1 MEPQVFVSFVLAT
14 ALMIALPGPSVLLT
28 IAHSLSFG
36 WRRALLTVGGAT
48 LGIGVQL
55 LVAVI
60 GISSLISFVAATF
73 DLLCWA
79 GAAYLVYVG
88 IKVWMGAKEL
98 ASLGSAGDARPNGL
112 LMQGLVITI
121 FNPKS
126 LLFIAAFL
134 PQFVDVHR
142 PAAAQFLIIVPV
154 FLLIAFV
161 VTSAWAI
168 VSGFINSFI
177 KRSGTLAI
185 PFRLAAVMIVLSGV
199 GMVVVRQGA
208 Y

>member
-36 WRRALLTVGGAT
+36 WRRAMLTVTGAT
-48 LGIGVQL
+48 LGIAVQL

-60 GISSLISFVAATF
+60 GIGGLINFVAATF
-73 DLLCWA
+73 DVLRWA
-79 GAAYLVYVG
+79 GAAYLIYIGV
-88 IKVWMGAKEL
+88 KVWRNAKEL
-98 ASLGSAGDARPNGL
+98 AALGSAVDARPNGL

-142 PAAAQFLIIVPV
+142 PVGAQFLIIVPV

-161 VTSAWAI
+161 VTLAWAI
-168 VSGFINSFI
+168 VAGLINSFI
-177 KRSGTLAI
+177 KSSGTLAI
-185 PFRLAAVMIVLSGV
+185 LFRLAAVMIVLSGV

>member
-14 ALMIALPGPSVLLT
+14 TLMIALPGPSVLLT

-36 WRRALLTVGGAT
+36 WRRALITVGGAT
-48 LGIGVQL
+48 LGIAVQL

-60 GISSLISFVAATF
+60 GIGGLINFVAATF
-73 DLLCWA
+73 DLLRWA
-79 GAAYLVYVG
+79 GAAYLVYIGV
-88 IKVWMGAKEL
+88 KVWMGADDL
-98 ASLGSAGDARPNGL
+98 APLGSAVDARPNGL
-112 LMQGLVITI
+112 LMQGLVITV

-142 PAAAQFLIIVPV
+142 PVAAQFLIIVPV
-154 FLLIAFV
+154 FLLITFV

-168 VSGFINSFI
+168 VSGVINRFI
-177 KRSGTLAI
+177 RSSATLAI
-185 PFRLAAVMIVLSGV
+185 LFRLAAVMIVLSGV
-199 GMVVVRQGA
+199 SMVVVRQGV
-208 Y
+208 

>member
-36 WRRALLTVGGAT
+36 WRRALFTVGGAT

-60 GISSLISFVAATF
+60 GIGGLINFVAATF
-73 DLLCWA
+73 DLLRWA

-88 IKVWMGAKEL
+88 VKVWLGAKEL
-98 ASLGSAGDARPNGL
+98 AALGSAGDAKPDGL

-134 PQFVDVHR
+134 PQFIDGQR
-142 PAAAQFLIIVPV
+142 PVAVQFLIIVPV

-161 VTSAWAI
+161 VTSGWAI
-168 VSGFINSFI
+168 VAGLIN
-177 KRSGTLAI
+177 KRVRRSGTLAI
-185 PFRLAAVMIVLSGV
+185 LFRLAAAMIALSGL
-199 GMVVVRQGA
+199 GMVAIRQGA
-208 Y
+208 

>member
-36 WRRALLTVGGAT
+36 WRRALITVTGAT

-60 GISSLISFVAATF
+60 GIGGLIRFVAATF
-73 DLLCWA
+73 DLLRWA
-79 GAAYLVYVG
+79 GAAYLVYIGV
-88 IKVWMGAKEL
+88 KVWMGAKEL
-98 ASLGSAGDARPNGL
+98 AALGNAGDAKPDGL

-134 PQFVDVHR
+134 PQFIDGQRQV
-142 PAAAQFLIIVPV
+142 ATQFLIIVPV
-154 FLLIAFV
+154 FLLITFV
-161 VTSAWAI
+161 VTSSWAI
-168 VSGFINSFI
+168 VAGLIN
-177 KRSGTLAI
+177 KLVRRSGTLAI
-185 PFRLAAVMIVLSGV
+185 LFRLAAVMIALSGA
-199 GMVVVRQGA
+199 GMVAIRQGA
-208 Y
+208 

>member
-36 WRRALLTVGGAT
+36 WRRALITVGGAT
-48 LGIGVQL
+48 LGIAVQL

-60 GISSLISFVAATF
+60 GIGGLISFVAATF
-73 DLLCWA
+73 DLLRWA
-79 GAAYLVYVG
+79 GAAYLGYVG
-88 IKVWMGAKEL
+88 VKVWRNAKEL
-98 ASLGSAGDARPNGL
+98 ATLGDALDTRPNGL
-112 LMQGLVITI
+112 LMQGLVITV

-134 PQFVDVHR
+134 PQFVDVRR
-142 PAAAQFLIIVPV
+142 PVGEQFLIIVPA
-154 FLLIAFV
+154 FLLITFV

-168 VSGFINSFI
+168 VAGLINRFIRS
-177 KRSGTLAI
+177 SGTLAI
-185 PFRLAAVMIVLSGV
+185 LFRLAAVMIVLSGA
-199 GMVVVRQGA
+199 GMVLVRQGA
-208 Y
+208 

>member
-36 WRRALLTVGGAT
+36 WRRALITVTGAT

-60 GISSLISFVAATF
+60 GIGGLIRFVAATF
-73 DLLCWA
+73 DLLRWA

-88 IKVWMGAKEL
+88 VKVWMGAKEL
-98 ASLGSAGDARPNGL
+98 AALGNAGDAKPNGL

-134 PQFVDVHR
+134 PQFIDGQR
-142 PAAAQFLIIVPV
+142 PVAAQFLIIVPV
-154 FLLIAFV
+154 FLLITFV
-161 VTSAWAI
+161 VTSSWAI
-168 VSGFINSFI
+168 VAGLIN
-177 KRSGTLAI
+177 KLVRRSGTLAI
-185 PFRLAAVMIVLSGV
+185 LFRLAAVMIALSGA
-199 GMVVVRQGA
+199 GMVAIRQGA
-208 Y
+208 

>member
-14 ALMIALPGPSVLLT
+14 ALMALPGPSVLLT

-36 WRRALLTVGGAT
+36 WRRALLTVSGAT
-48 LGIGVQL
+48 LGIAVQL

-60 GISSLISFVAATF
+60 GIGGLISFVAATF
-73 DLLCWA
+73 DVLRWA
-79 GAAYLVYVG
+79 GAAYLIYIGV
-88 IKVWMGAKEL
+88 KVWRNAGEL
-98 ASLGSAGDARPNGL
+98 AALGSAVDARPNGL
-112 LMQGLVITI
+112 LMQGLVITV

-134 PQFVDVHR
+134 PQLVDVHR
-142 PAAAQFLIIVPV
+142 PVGAQFLIIVPV

-168 VSGFINSFI
+168 VSGLINSFI

-185 PFRLAAVMIVLSGV
+185 LFRLAAVMIVLSGA
-199 GMVVVRQGA
+199 GMVLVRQGA
-208 Y
+208 

>member
-36 WRRALLTVGGAT
+36 WRRALLTVSGAT
-48 LGIGVQL
+48 LGIAVQL

-60 GISSLISFVAATF
+60 GIGGLISFVAATF
-73 DLLCWA
+73 DVLRWA
-79 GAAYLVYVG
+79 GAAYLIYIGV
-88 IKVWMGAKEL
+88 KVWRNAGEL
-98 ASLGSAGDARPNGL
+98 AALGSAVDARPNGL
-112 LMQGLVITI
+112 LMQGLVITV

-134 PQFVDVHR
+134 PQLVDVHR
-142 PAAAQFLIIVPV
+142 PVGAQFLIIVPV

-168 VSGFINSFI
+168 VSGLINSFI

-185 PFRLAAVMIVLSGV
+185 LFRLAAVMIVLSGA
-199 GMVVVRQGA
+199 GMVLVRQGA
-208 Y
+208 

>member
-60 GISSLISFVAATF
+60 GIGGLIRFVAATF
-73 DLLCWA
+73 DLLRWA
-79 GAAYLVYVG
+79 GAAYLVYIGV
-88 IKVWMGAKEL
+88 KVWMGAKEL
-98 ASLGSAGDARPNGL
+98 AALGNAGDAKPDGL

-134 PQFVDVHR
+134 PQFIDGQRQV
-142 PAAAQFLIIVPV
+142 ATQFLIIVPV
-154 FLLIAFV
+154 FLLITFV
-161 VTSAWAI
+161 VTSGWAI
-168 VSGFINSFI
+168 VAGMIN
-177 KRSGTLAI
+177 KLVRRSGTLVI
-185 PFRLAAVMIVLSGV
+185 LFRLAAVMIALSGV
-199 GMVVVRQGA
+199 GMVAIRQGA
-208 Y
+208 